1 MLFLG
6 SFRHTPNMVALDWFV
21 EEILPQIIARRPE
34 ARLVVVGSDEPARRP
49 YADRAPGVEIR
60 GFVEDIREP
69 LGRYAV
75 FVCPVRSGSGVRVK
89 LLEAFGSGIPVVS
102 TRIGAEGL
110 ARHDGEFCLLADQ
123 PEEFAAR
130 VLRVFDDPA
139 FAADMAARARAEVV
153 ANWDMAAITGRL
165 VESYKDAVREKNA
178 TLSSA
183 RGPL

>member
-1 MLFLG
+1 
-6 SFRHTPNMVALDWFV
+6 
-21 EEILPQIIARRPE
+21 
-34 ARLVVVGSDEPARRP
+34 
-49 YADRAPGVEIR
+49 
-60 GFVEDIREP
+60 
-69 LGRYAV
+69 
-75 FVCPVRSGSGVRVK
+75 VRVK